1 MVEKINKASFGSP
14 DRPLKIGGMEL
25 ACYVLEDGKRVL
37 VKGGMMTAIGMK
49 IGGGRTQEIQG
60 HAQGGDKLTQFVQS
74 KALKP
79 YISTEVSLRIENP
92 IQFKLPNGRVAYGY
106 EATLLP
112 DICNAV
118 LESRE
123 AGALSPKQKH
133 IAKQCEILVR
143 GLAVVGI
150 IALVDEATGYQEIR
164 DREALQQI
172 LDKYITDEWAKWT
185 KTFPDEFYKQVFRL
199 KSMVYPP
206 ANGRKPS
213 YIGHWTNDIVYSRI
227 APGIVQKLKEVDP
240 RLPSGNRARK
250 FHQHMT
256 EDYGSPELRR
266 HLDNLIFLM
275 KGCTTWSDF
284 YRKLARSAPKHGDT
298 LQFDFPAKEDEGDE

>member
-1 MVEKINKASFGSP
+1 MSEKINKAIYGSP
-14 DRPLKIGGMEL
+14 DRPLKIGGMDIP
-25 ACYVLEDGKRVL
+25 AYVLEDGTRVL
-37 VKGGMMTAIGMK
+37 VLRGMLTALGMST
-49 IGGGRTQEIQG
+49 GGGR
-60 HAQGGDKLTQFVQS
+60 AQGTNKLVEFAKT
-74 KALKP
+74 KAINP
-79 YISTEVSLRIENP
+79 YISKEMMARAEKP
-92 IQFKLPNGRVAYGY
+92 IPFKLANGTTAHAY

-112 DICNAV
+112 DICNSV
-118 LESRE
+118 LEARDKVGLP
-123 AGALSPKQKH
+123 AKQRH
-133 IAKQCEILVR
+133 IGKQCEILVR
-143 GLAVVGI
+143 GLAHVGI

-164 DREALQQI
+164 DREALQII
-172 LDKYITDEWAKWT
+172 LERYITDEWAKWT
-185 KTFPDEFYKQVFRL
+185 KTFPDEFYKQLFRL

-206 ANGRKPS
+206 ANGKKPS

-227 APGIVQKLKEVDP
+227 APGIVQKLKEIDP

-250 FHQHMT
+250 FHQHLT

-298 LQFDFPAKEDEGDE
+298 LLLDFPTKDDEGDE